1 MSMQERLT
9 KKLND
14 AFEPVFLNITNQ
26 SHLHAG
32 HAGDDGSGESHFH
45 IEIESNAFNG
55 VSRVM
60 RERMIFNILSEE
72 MRDIHALSMS
82 VKPTE

>member
-1 MSMQERLT
+1 MSMQERIEGKLQMAFSPTQLT
-9 KKLND
+9 VIN
-14 AFEPVFLNITNQ
+14 E

-32 HAGDDGSGESHFH
+32 HAGDDGSGESHFRL
-45 IEIESNAFNG
+45 EIESDSFNG

-60 RERMIFNILSEE
+60 RERMVFDALKDE
-72 MRDIHALSMS
+72 MAQIHALSMT